1 MFIKPVEI
9 NTNIKVFI
17 LPSSQKTSGK
27 PSYPFIKKCVLVLMA
42 LSSYILKIILMTF
55 CFYQLFVLIYIPR
68 TVFFPLLLSFWV
80 QGTMTSSSSGHSS
93 DDRWYELLEPPP
105 DIRDSPPPLPARL
118 SAFQPINEFKVG
130 EKVTTCLLKAERS
143 HELRRQLER
152 SPHDYHLLTRMPK
165 VSGHEHIAQ
174 KLSIFCEKFCL
185 MNSVLFAF

>member
-1 MFIKPVEI
+1 MC
-9 NTNIKVFI
+9 
-17 LPSSQKTSGK
+17 QTSVRAK
-27 PSYPFIKKCVLVLMA
+27 LLYPGRQRKDDSMRVLLA
-42 LSSYILKIILMTF
+42 RYILKIILMTY
-55 CFYQLFVLIYIPR
+55 CFLFDLDCSQNCFLSI
-68 TVFFPLLLSFWV
+68 TLLVFWI

-105 DIRDSPPPLPARL
+105 DSRDSPPPLPARL

-165 VSGHEHIAQ
+165 VSRHEQICSGPFNI
-174 KLSIFCEKFCL
+174 LFST
-185 MNSVLFAF
+185 VLVAFWL